1 VLLVREGDQVNNYIR
16 TFKTL
21 NNKQN
26 YIAGITA
33 FIIWGFFSIPLRAL
47 QQYSPGEILFF
58 RILFSLVILF
68 IVLVTFKRGS
78 LKEDWQLF
86 QSLTKPDKRRTVFLT
101 LSGGALL
108 TVNWL
113 VFIYIV
119 NHINIKTA
127 SFSYL
132 ICPVITAILGF
143 VLIKERLTTL
153 QWIAVGLCTI
163 SCILIG
169 LNSAFELG
177 YSVLTA
183 FTYALYLVSQRR
195 NQGFD
200 RIVILT
206 IQVAFSFLILIL
218 FSNVLVSEVP
228 VAGNFYWIII
238 LIAAMFTVLPLFLNL
253 FALNKISAATVGILM
268 YINPILN
275 FSVAFIVFNETINL
289 LQLFGY
295 LIIAVALVIFNYA
308 ALKKLQ
314 VGMRVRPLNNS

>member
-1 VLLVREGDQVNNYIR
+1 M
-16 TFKTL
+16 

-33 FIIWGFFSIPLRAL
+33 FVIWGFFSIPLRAL

-58 RILFSLVILF
+58 RILFSLVIL
-68 IVLVTFKRGS
+68 LVVSATFKRGS
-78 LKEDWQLF
+78 LKEDWQLY
-86 QSLTKPDKRRTVFLT
+86 QSLTRQDKRRAVFLT

-153 QWIAVGLCTI
+153 QWIAVGLCTL
-163 SCILIG
+163 SCLLIG

-218 FSNVLVSEVP
+218 FFNVLVDQVP
-228 VAGNFYWIII
+228 AEGNFYWVII
-238 LIAAMFTVLPLFLNL
+238 LIAALFTVLPLFLNL
-253 FALNKISAATVGILM
+253 FALNKINAATVGILM

-275 FSVAFIVFNETINL
+275 FSVAFIIFKETINL
-289 LQLFGY
+289 LQLSGY
-295 LIIAVALVIFNYA
+295 LIIAIALVIFNYA